1 MRQDDAVEAPVG
13 AKVEQHELAVGL
25 SLGQCRL
32 NVLLGVRALVVRAL
46 RARRGVR
53 AKGECQEG
61 GQREPLHTGLHGPT
75 GIWEVY
81 TARALQ
87 GFECCFREREGDRV
101 PGLEDRDELGRHTP
115 GYFPRK
121 SRRNPTVSIVPWAMT
136 DTQRLRPATKYKS
149 PNTKPPNPAVIMPEG
164 PEYCCPRPKK
174 FLVTPRGAGQAGGV
188 HRGHAATRGG
198 RYPRKR
204 NSSPKAARV
213 NAERARMGR
222 R

>member
-32 NVLLGVRALVVRAL
+32 NVLVGVRALVVRAL

-87 GFECCFREREGDRV
+87 GFECCFREREG
-101 PGLEDRDELGRHTP
+101 LAS
-115 GYFPRK
+115 GYFPRRC
-121 SRRNPTVSIVPWAMT
+121 RRNPTLSIVQWAMT
-136 DTQRLRPATKYKS
+136 DTQRLRRVTKFKS
-149 PNTKPPNPAVIMPEG
+149 PSTKPPNSA
-164 PEYCCPRPKK
+164 
-174 FLVTPRGAGQAGGV
+174 
-188 HRGHAATRGG
+188 
-198 RYPRKR
+198 
-204 NSSPKAARV
+204 
-213 NAERARMGR
+213 
-222 R
+222 